1 MNLIGQFAGTQIE
14 IAIAIAI
21 AIAGSKCKRPAKL
34 A

>member
-14 IAIAIAI
+14 IAIAIA
-21 AIAGSKCKRPAKL
+21 GSKCKRPAKL

>member
-21 AIAGSKCKRPAKL
+21 AGSKCKRPAKL